1 MKIQENYFYKLDN
14 LKEVKVI
21 WKKYDK
27 ANILE
32 IGIEY
37 PTAIVDLD
45 RLSGIE
51 LNEELLLKF
60 GFIKDENGFYI
71 KINEEWQYIELNDNS
86 DETENLFVGYITSE
100 QMEKNQQEP
109 IFLNY
114 INYVHELQNLY
125 YSLTGKELVVSDSVS

>member
-14 LKEVKVI
+14 LKEVKII

-45 RLSGIE
+45 RLSGIPITKE
-51 LNEELLLKF
+51 WLLKF
-60 GFIKDENGFYI
+60 GFFIVKTNGLIEATLPNFRFNLSQAKGYRGFFFCEN
-71 KINEEWQYIELNDNS
+71 
-86 DETENLFVGYITSE
+86 ENVLMNID
-100 QMEKNQQEP
+100 
-109 IFLNY
+109 
-114 INYVHELQNLY
+114 YVHELQDLFGAF
-125 YSLTGKELVVSDSVS
+125 LKMDLIVSDSVS